1 MIKIVRELTRTIDS
15 VEMQIAKIIVALLVS
30 FSVAIVPFAGG
41 AAMLTQRALAASTSQ
56 PTSVDASGMASDPM
70 AMDQPMHDGCPH
82 KRAPCDQGKNCA
94 STLMCAIHC
103 FNFTAVEGA
112 EIVFPLTV
120 AGKIL
125 PFTERAGPSAID
137 APPFRPPRI

>member
-1 MIKIVRELTRTIDS
+1 MR
-15 VEMQIAKIIVALLVS
+15 IAKIILVLLVS
-30 FSVAIVPFAGG
+30 FSVAVVPTAGG
-41 AAMLTQRALAASTSQ
+41 AAMLTQGALAAAASQ
-56 PTSVDASGMASDPM
+56 RTSVDASGMASDPL
-70 AMDQPMHDGCPH
+70 AMDQPMDDGCPH
-82 KRAPCDQGKNCA
+82 GKAPCDQGKNCA

-103 FNFTAVEGA
+103 FNFTAVEGS

-125 PFTERAGPSAID
+125 PSTERAGPSAIG

>member
-1 MIKIVRELTRTIDS
+1 MR
-15 VEMQIAKIIVALLVS
+15 IAKIILALLVS
-30 FSVAIVPFAGG
+30 FSVAILPAVGG
-41 AAMLTQRALAASTSQ
+41 AAMFTRAAVAAASQQTG
-56 PTSVDASGMASDPM
+56 VDGSGVASDPM
-70 AMDQPMHDGCPH
+70 AMTQPMDDDCPH
-82 KRAPCDQGKNCA
+82 GKAPCDQGKNCA

-103 FNFTAVEGA
+103 FNFTPVEGA

-125 PFTERAGPSAID
+125 SFTERAGPSAIG

>member
-1 MIKIVRELTRTIDS
+1 MR
-15 VEMQIAKIIVALLVS
+15 IAKIILALLVS
-30 FSVAIVPFAGG
+30 FSVAIVPAAGG
-41 AAMLTQRALAASTSQ
+41 AAMLTQGLAASTSQ
-56 PTSVDASGMASDPM
+56 PTSVDTLGMASDPM

-82 KRAPCDQGKNCA
+82 GKAPCDQGKNCA
-94 STLMCAIHC
+94 SALMCAIHC

-125 PFTERAGPSAID
+125 PFTERVGPSAIG

>member
-1 MIKIVRELTRTIDS
+1 MW
-15 VEMQIAKIIVALLVS
+15 IAKIILALLVS
-30 FSVAIVPFAGG
+30 FSVAIVPAAGG
-41 AAMLTQRALAASTSQ
+41 AAMLTQGLAASTSQ
-56 PTSVDASGMASDPM
+56 PTSVDTLGMASDPM

-82 KRAPCDQGKNCA
+82 GKAPCDQGKNCA
-94 STLMCAIHC
+94 SALMCAIHC

-125 PFTERAGPSAID
+125 PFTERAGPSAIG

>member
-1 MIKIVRELTRTIDS
+1 MR
-15 VEMQIAKIIVALLVS
+15 IAKIILALLVS
-30 FSVAIVPFAGG
+30 FSVAIVPATGG
-41 AAMLTQRALAASTSQ
+41 AAMLTQGTLAASTSQ
-56 PTSVDASGMASDPM
+56 PMSVDASGMTSDPM

-82 KRAPCDQGKNCA
+82 GKAPCDQGKNCA
-94 STLMCAIHC
+94 STLMCARHC
-103 FNFTAVEGA
+103 FNFTPVEGA

-125 PFTERAGPSAID
+125 SFTERAGPSAIG

>member
-1 MIKIVRELTRTIDS
+1 MW
-15 VEMQIAKIIVALLVS
+15 IAKIILALLVS
-30 FSVAIVPFAGG
+30 FSVAIVPAAGG
-41 AAMLTQRALAASTSQ
+41 AAMLTQGLAASTSQ
-56 PTSVDASGMASDPM
+56 PTSVDTLGMASDPM

-82 KRAPCDQGKNCA
+82 GKAPCDQGKNCA
-94 STLMCAIHC
+94 SALMCAIHC

-125 PFTERAGPSAID
+125 PFTERVGPSAIG

>member
-1 MIKIVRELTRTIDS
+1 MW
-15 VEMQIAKIIVALLVS
+15 IAKIILALLVS
-30 FSVAIVPFAGG
+30 FSVAIVPAAGG
-41 AAMLTQRALAASTSQ
+41 AAMLTQGLAASTSQ
-56 PTSVDASGMASDPM
+56 PTSVDTLGMASDPM

-82 KRAPCDQGKNCA
+82 GKVPCDQGKNCA

-103 FNFTAVEGA
+103 FNFTAVEGS
-112 EIVFPLTV
+112 EIIFPLTL

-125 PFTERAGPSAID
+125 PSTERAVPSAIG